1 MARFRNRL
9 PQLEG
14 RLFLTDGGL
23 ETTLVFLEGIDLP
36 CFAAF
41 DLLKSV
47 EGRQRIRDYMERY
60 TSIAIETGTG
70 FVLESP
76 TWRANSDWG
85 RQLGY
90 GPQELAKVNQ
100 EAIGLM
106 EELRR
111 AHESPAHPFVVSGCI
126 GPRGDGYR
134 VENAMSVDQAREYH
148 ARQIDTFADTTADM
162 VSAITMTYPEEAAG
176 IALAAGDA
184 GLPVVISFTT
194 ETDGRLPNGATL
206 ASAIRD
212 VDEAT
217 DGMPAYYMINCA
229 HPDHFGPALTPDQPW
244 MQRVRG
250 IRANASR
257 CSHAELD
264 NATELDSGDPEEL
277 GELYRALLSAFPQIN
292 VIGGCCGTDDRHI
305 REIARACT
313 AA

>member
-1 MARFRNRL
+1 MSRFRDQL
-9 PQLEG
+9 PQLDG

-23 ETTLVFLEGIDLP
+23 ETTLVFLEGVDLP

-41 DLLKSV
+41 DLLKSAD
-47 EGRQRIRDYMERY
+47 GRQRIRNYMERY
-60 TSIAIETGTG
+60 TSIAVEAGTG

-90 GPQELAKVNQ
+90 DPEELAEVNRD
-100 EAIGLM
+100 AIGLM

-111 AHESPAHPFVVSGCI
+111 AHESHTHPFVVSGCI

-134 VENAMSVDQAREYH
+134 VDNAMSVEQAREYH

-162 VSAITMTYPEEAAG
+162 VSAITMNYPEEAAG
-176 IALAAGDA
+176 IALAARDA

-206 ASAIRD
+206 ASAIRE

-217 DGMPAYYMINCA
+217 DGAPAYYMINCA

-244 MQRVRG
+244 VQRVRG

-257 CSHAELD
+257 CSHTELD
-264 NATELDSGDPEEL
+264 NATELDSGDPREL
-277 GELYRALLSAFPQIN
+277 GSLYRELLSTFPQIN
-292 VIGGCCGTDDRHI
+292 VLGGCCGTDHRHI